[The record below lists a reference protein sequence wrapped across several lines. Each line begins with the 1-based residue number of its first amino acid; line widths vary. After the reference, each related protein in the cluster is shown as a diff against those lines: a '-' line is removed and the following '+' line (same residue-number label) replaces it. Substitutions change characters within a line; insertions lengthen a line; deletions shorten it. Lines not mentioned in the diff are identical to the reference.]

1 MSNPKPIWE
10 LVIAD
15 MAERDKVGRN
25 RYGEAL
31 TVETNMDAIQYAYEE
46 ALDLAVYLRCE
57 IERRK
62 NAAK

>member
-1 MSNPKPIWE
+1 MTKPIWE
-10 LVIAD
+10 LVIQD
-15 MAERDKVGRN
+15 MAERDKIGRN

-31 TVETNMDAIQYAYEE
+31 TVETNMDALQYAYEE

-62 NAAK
+62 PKGE